1 MKETFE
7 PGEAEWLV
15 DCLRDYEKHPQY
27 ENGLMIMI
35 CGLMGKGYKA
45 VTIRD
50 WLSRGGLPH
59 CAEAADREVRYDTD
73 RAFADIPEPQVPL
86 PSLTAA

>member
-35 CGLMGKGYKA
+35 
-45 VTIRD
+45 
-50 WLSRGGLPH
+50 
-59 CAEAADREVRYDTD
+59 
-73 RAFADIPEPQVPL
+73 
-86 PSLTAA
+86 

>member
-27 ENGLMIMI
+27 ENNLMIMI
-35 CGLMGKGYKA
+35 CGLLGKGYKA

-59 CAEAADREVRYDTD
+59 CAEAADREVRYDS
-73 RAFADIPEPQVPL
+73 RAYADIPEPQVPL